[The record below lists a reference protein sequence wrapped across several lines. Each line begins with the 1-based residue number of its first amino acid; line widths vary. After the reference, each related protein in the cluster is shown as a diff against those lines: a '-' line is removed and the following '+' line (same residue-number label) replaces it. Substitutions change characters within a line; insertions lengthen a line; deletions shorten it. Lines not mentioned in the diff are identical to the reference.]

1 MDPKDEAEKD
11 AAKPDAKRTPTS
23 RRKLI
28 GSGIGV
34 VVVLALAIALIAGG
48 SDDDSSSSPSSEP
61 PTIVSLDELRD
72 AVASEDNPIYWA
84 GPQDGTELELS
95 HSEGGRTYVR
105 YLTDGAKAGDPGNEF
120 LTVGTYPFPDA
131 AAALRKL
138 SKEPGGILASSPGG
152 GVVYFSRQRPENVY
166 LAFPG
171 SSLQVE
177 VFDPD
182 AKRAL
187 GLVASGLIVPI
198 G

>member
-1 MDPKDEAEKD
+1 MDPKDKAEKD
-11 AAKPDAKRTPTS
+11 AAKPAAKRAPAG
-23 RRKLI
+23 RGKLI
-28 GSGIGV
+28 GIGIAV
-34 VVVLALAIALIAGG
+34 VAVVAVAVALIAGG
-48 SDDDSSSSPSSEP
+48 SDDDSSSASSEAAS
-61 PTIVSLDELRD
+61 IVSLDELRE
-72 AVASEDNPIYWA
+72 ASGSADNPIYWA
-84 GPQDGTELELS
+84 GPQDGAELELS

-105 YLTDGAKAGDPGNEF
+105 YLTDGARAGDPSNEF

-138 SKEPGGILASSPGG
+138 SKEPGGILASAPGG
-152 GVVYFSRQRPENVY
+152 GVVYFNRERPENVY

-177 VFDPD
+177 VFDPN

-198 G
+198 S

>member
-1 MDPKDEAEKD
+1 MDPKDGAKKD
-11 AAKPDAKRTPTS
+11 AAKPEAKQAPAS
-23 RRKLI
+23 RGKLI
-28 GSGIGV
+28 GIGIGIAV
-34 VVVLALAIALIAGG
+34 VVAIAVALIAGG
-48 SDDDSSSSPSSEP
+48 SDDDSSSASSEAA
-61 PTIVSLDELRD
+61 TIVSLDELRE
-72 AVASEDNPIYWA
+72 ASGSADNPIYWA
-84 GPQDGTELELS
+84 GPQDGAELELS

-105 YLTDGAKAGDPGNEF
+105 YLTDGAKAGDPGNDF

-152 GVVYFSRQRPENVY
+152 GVVYFNRERPENVY

-177 VFDPD
+177 VFDPN

-198 G
+198 S